1 MHLYPEDI
9 EERLEF
15 DRVKELLANLCF
27 GEQAKQRCFSLRQ
40 FNQVDRISALLD
52 EVEECQLGILQG
64 DKLPLFPYENITE
77 DLYYL
82 SKNQYVLEIESIVRI
97 FDQVHI
103 IKGLVDYFATKS
115 YQTEYPILYAI
126 ASQIN
131 WAPNLLKSY
140 TRIFDEEKKIKP
152 SASPALSAIYKQ
164 IRAKERQVTRV
175 FDQIAS
181 TLKSKGLLSDTV
193 ESYRSGRRVLTVN
206 AEKKRS
212 IEGIIHDE
220 SSTGK
225 TVFIEP
231 NEVVSLQNE
240 LYELESDKRQEIY
253 KILQVFSNELRAH
266 KEDFELWQKIIIR
279 LDFITAKAKLAV
291 SMKANK
297 PKLSIEQI
305 IDLKEAYHPY
315 LLIVNNE
322 ANKQTIPFD
331 LKLDKDRRILVISG
345 PNAGGKSVTMKAIGL
360 IQLMIQ
366 SGMLVPV
373 SADSCISIFNK
384 LMADIGDQQSIE
396 DDLSTYSSRLKNM
409 QHFLAKSGHKTLM
422 LMDEFGSGTDPKIG
436 GALAESILI
445 ELNKKKAF
453 GVVTTHYSNIK
464 MYAHQA
470 KGLINGA
477 MLFDQEHLSPTYR
490 LEVGKPGSSFAFEI
504 AQKIGL
510 DNKLIHL
517 AKKKTGKATKAVDEL
532 LVDLQNEKLVLEREL
547 AKANKEKSQ
556 LAKLIRKYEELNS
569 DLNFKKKKFKMET
582 KEQKFKVMSDSER
595 ELREVIKELKEE
607 KALAKAEALQR
618 KIKAEKEDLVGD
630 IKDLEEVV
638 YYSKNYDISHF
649 KVGDFV
655 KLKKG
660 GNAAEIIEI
669 KRNKIEVAVGL
680 LRMKVG
686 AQDIVPAEEPIER
699 KSQKSVSVDLDKNI
713 YALESELDIRGY
725 RKSEA
730 ELFITEF
737 LDNAFLGQANV
748 LRVIHG
754 VGSGVLRKS
763 LLSKLREYK
772 GIKKVY
778 QETERYGDGVTFIE
792 I

>member
-15 DRVKELLANLCF
+15 DRVKELLANYCF

-40 FNQVDRISALLD
+40 FNQVERISSLLD
-52 EVEECQLGILQG
+52 EVDECQLAILQG
-64 DKLPLFPYENITE
+64 DKLPLLPYENITE

-82 SKNQYVLEIESIVRI
+82 SKNNYVLEIESIVRI

-103 IKGLVDYFATKS
+103 IKGVVDFFASKNNQQQYS
-115 YQTEYPILYAI
+115 ILYEI
-126 ASQIN
+126 ATQII

-152 SASPALSAIYKQ
+152 SASPALSAIYKK

-175 FDQIAS
+175 FDQIAN
-181 TLKSKGLLSDTV
+181 TFKSKGLLSDTV

-212 IEGIIHDE
+212 IPGIIHDE

-240 LYELESDKRQEIY
+240 LYEFESDKRQEIY
-253 KILQVFSNELRAH
+253 KILQVFSAELRAH
-266 KEDFELWQKIIIR
+266 KDDFELWQKIIIR
-279 LDFITAKAKLAV
+279 LDFIAAKAKLAV
-291 SMKANK
+291 AMKASK
-297 PKLSIEQI
+297 PQLSHDQI
-305 IDLKEAYHPY
+305 IQVKEAYHPY
-315 LLIVNNE
+315 LLMVNNE
-322 ANKQTIPFD
+322 VDKETIPFD
-331 LKLDKDRRILVISG
+331 LQLDVEHRILVISG
-345 PNAGGKSVTMKAIGL
+345 PNAGGKSVTMKAVGL
-360 IQLMIQ
+360 IQLMLQ

-373 SADSCISIFNK
+373 NPDSRLGVFNK
-384 LMADIGDQQSIE
+384 LLADIGDQQSIE

-409 QHFLAKSGHKTLM
+409 QYFLAKSGHKTLM

-436 GALAESILI
+436 GALAESILS

-510 DNKLIHL
+510 NQKLIQL

-532 LVDLQNEKLVLEREL
+532 LVDLQNEKLALEKEL
-547 AKANKEKSQ
+547 SKANDEKHQ

-569 DLNFKKKKFKMET
+569 DLNFKKKKFKMES
-582 KEQKFKVMSDSER
+582 KEQKFKVMADSER
-595 ELREVIKELKEE
+595 ELKEVIKELKEE

-618 KIKAEKEDLVGD
+618 KLKEEKENLVD
-630 IKDLEEVV
+630 TIKDLEEVV
-638 YYSKNYDISHF
+638 YYSKNYDIGSF
-649 KVGDFV
+649 NVGDFV

-660 GNAAEIIEI
+660 GNTAEILEI
-669 KRNKIEVAVGL
+669 KKNKIEVAVGL
-680 LRMKVG
+680 LRMKV
-686 AQDIVPAEEPIER
+686 AAHDIVPADEPIER
-699 KSQKSVSVDLDKNI
+699 KSKKSISFDLDKNI

-725 RKSEA
+725 RKAEA

-748 LRVIHG
+748 IRVIHG
-754 VGSGVLRKS
+754 VGSGILRKT
-763 LLSKLREYK
+763 LLAQLREYK

-778 QETERYGDGVTFIE
+778 QDVERFGDGVTFIE